1 MTINDYIVKHEGE
14 KKKGDRHI
22 VYQCTAKKWTLGY
35 GRNVQDRGISESE
48 ARYLLENDINECMN
62 DLKTIFPDWVDLSY
76 NRKSVLTDM
85 RFQLGATGFRGF
97 KRLIDAIRTG
107 DIEKAVQSIK
117 GSLYYRQATNRA
129 NENINLL
136 REG

>member
-1 MTINDYIVKHEGE
+1 MDITNYLIKNEGE

-48 ARYLLENDINECMN
+48 ARYLLENDINECMS
-62 DLKTIFPDWVDLSY
+62 DLETIFPNWFDLPY
-76 NRKSVLTDM
+76 NRKMVLVDM

-97 KRLIDAIRTG
+97 KRLIEAIRTG
-107 DIEKAVQSIK
+107 DIAKAIQSIK
-117 GSLYYRQATNRA
+117 ESLYYKQVKNRA
-129 NENINLL
+129 DENINLL